1 MIAVA
6 LAVIIGVVA
15 VTCGIVAD
23 SNHADTLTFL
33 GLIVKTT
40 AAQIFL
46 AGAICTWAL
55 FASLWLLSVGIRRSK
70 ERGLELQLLRAV
82 RKPRLSGAAGA
93 LGAAGAAMATNMTK
107 LAGLAPAAGLAD
119 DANDQAMSAR
129 PSSHSADSSDAA
141 NTTESA
147 DPADPADP
155 ADSEPTIDFDE
166 LDGFRDFGDR
176 GRIDGFS
183 SPSVLDHIHSIAE
196 PGLGRHV
203 ESGRFY
209 RTESRPNSAG

>member
-6 LAVIIGVVA
+6 VAVIIGVVA

-70 ERGLELQLLRAV
+70 ERSLELRLLKAV
-82 RKPRLSGAAGA
+82 RTPGPFGAPQATGTTVST
-93 LGAAGAAMATNMTK
+93 MAPDMPD
-107 LAGLAPAAGLAD
+107 LAGLTPATAIANRTAD
-119 DANDQAMSAR
+119 RAMSAPTPTPADSPNTPSATR
-129 PSSHSADSSDAA
+129 ATHSTDATDRPAAAPATAHAARITASTDPSSS
-141 NTTESA
+141 T
-147 DPADPADP
+147 DP
-155 ADSEPTIDFDE
+155 ADSEPTIDFAD
-166 LDGFRDFGDR
+166 LIGSNTFGHLHNLAD
-176 GRIDGFS
+176 
-183 SPSVLDHIHSIAE
+183 
-196 PGLGRHV
+196 
-203 ESGRFY
+203 
-209 RTESRPNSAG
+209 